1 MALGKRKTSATV
13 ATAAGWQPPSDWP
26 TISDCALGNIK
37 LLVNDGGMATYAFTC
52 STTNATSYMI
62 DWGDGTVALYASG
75 ATAQHTYVVG
85 AGQKCSLGYST
96 FKVTISAPNG
106 YLKTFLVAAHNLAT
120 NYQYVGILSAVI
132 RATNLTS
139 LGGAF
144 YVSGVY
150 CAQLESCIVSDPMP
164 LCTSAATMFDYC
176 YSLQNVNVSGL
187 TAVTTATSMFNA
199 CYSLETVDVS
209 KMTAVV
215 TATTMFQS
223 CYSLQTVDVSKM
235 TAVTT
240 ATSMFQSC
248 LSLQTVDVSKMT
260 AVTTA
265 TNMFNACSSLQ
276 TVDVSKM
283 TAVTTATNM
292 FNACSSL
299 QTVDVSAMKA
309 VTTATSMF
317 KNCFALSVLN
327 LANFGSVA
335 ASVQCDT
342 MFQGCEQLTTIT
354 MPNAKVTTLG
364 AQGATGKLNKL
375 ATITFNASSLFNNA
389 TAPQLDISYTTLT
402 EAQILAIMS
411 ALPAATTQTA
421 RITGATGAAAFVT
434 DYVVGGKYNGWTVNS
449 AT

>member
-139 LGGAF
+139 LGNAF
-144 YVSGVY
+144 YAVGVY

-164 LCTSAATMFDYC
+164 LCTNAANMFDYC

-223 CYSLQTVDVSKM
+223 CY
-235 TAVTT
+235 
-240 ATSMFQSC
+240 
-248 LSLQTVDVSKMT
+248 
-260 AVTTA
+260 
-265 TNMFNACSSLQ
+265 SLQ

>member
-199 CYSLETVDVS
+199 C
-209 KMTAVV
+209 
-215 TATTMFQS
+215 
-223 CYSLQTVDVSKM
+223 
-235 TAVTT
+235 
-240 ATSMFQSC
+240 
-248 LSLQTVDVSKMT
+248 
-260 AVTTA
+260 
-265 TNMFNACSSLQ
+265 
-276 TVDVSKM
+276 
-283 TAVTTATNM
+283 
-292 FNACSSL
+292 
-299 QTVDVSAMKA
+299 
-309 VTTATSMF
+309 
-317 KNCFALSVLN
+317 
-327 LANFGSVA
+327 
-335 ASVQCDT
+335 
-342 MFQGCEQLTTIT
+342 
-354 MPNAKVTTLG
+354 
-364 AQGATGKLNKL
+364 
-375 ATITFNASSLFNNA
+375 
-389 TAPQLDISYTTLT
+389 
-402 EAQILAIMS
+402 
-411 ALPAATTQTA
+411 
-421 RITGATGAAAFVT
+421 
-434 DYVVGGKYNGWTVNS
+434 
-449 AT
+449 

>member
-164 LCTSAATMFDYC
+164 LCTNAANMFDYC

-223 CYSLQTVDVSKM
+223 CY
-235 TAVTT
+235 
-240 ATSMFQSC
+240 
-248 LSLQTVDVSKMT
+248 
-260 AVTTA
+260 
-265 TNMFNACSSLQ
+265 SLQ

>member
-240 ATSMFQSC
+240 AT
-248 LSLQTVDVSKMT
+248 
-260 AVTTA
+260 
-265 TNMFNACSSLQ
+265 
-276 TVDVSKM
+276 
-283 TAVTTATNM
+283 NM

>member
-120 NYQYVGILSAVI
+120 NFQYVGILSAVI

-139 LGGAF
+139 LGNAF
-144 YVSGVY
+144 YAVGVY

-187 TAVTTATSMFNA
+187 TAVTTATS
-199 CYSLETVDVS
+199 
-209 KMTAVV
+209 
-215 TATTMFQS
+215 
-223 CYSLQTVDVSKM
+223 
-235 TAVTT
+235 
-240 ATSMFQSC
+240 
-248 LSLQTVDVSKMT
+248 
-260 AVTTA
+260 
-265 TNMFNACSSLQ
+265 
-276 TVDVSKM
+276 
-283 TAVTTATNM
+283 M

-402 EAQILAIMS
+402 EAQILAIMN